1 MSLNS
6 EDMEIILLLSNGNPG
21 ACSVV
26 CKLFQLV
33 EEDPDRIEQVVDF
46 IKKLLEKNIIGTN
59 LWILY
64 KNNAELDINKLLVL
78 DF

>member
-33 EEDPDRIEQVVDF
+33 EEDPDRIGQVVDF